1 MSVIIKIEGREA
13 IPVRAIPLLTYW
25 QTVTPDALAQALAGD
40 EHFYP
45 FEGMKAH
52 RVNGGAVIR
61 QTYWESLAR
70 ELRALSDT
78 IRTTEINHETG
89 LQQYRIES
97 LKKLPPSVYLWL
109 DEFATAHA
117 RHYRLNN
124 IVHPMNEDVKE
135 IELTEEQAHRLTEKR
150 LDCVTLDL
158 DPMADAD
165 LLALAME
172 GFELI
177 KSLPVASAA
186 VVAKVE
192 LAPLPSVVDTSLL
205 ATRKQLI
212 EAFGAFT
219 GMKANWF
226 HNIKDTPALLAAR
239 KVTGQGGRGHIE
251 EPLFCP
257 YEVTQ
262 WLINPARRK
271 GRTLGR
277 DKGWELFERNFPRA
291 YAAFS
296 VGDTRTD

>member
-25 QTVTPDALAQALAGD
+25 KTVRPDALAQALAGD

-124 IVHPMNEDVKE
+124 IVHSINEDVEE

-158 DPMADAD
+158 DPMADAS

-172 GFELI
+172 GFELT
-177 KSLPVASAA
+177 KSLPVASVEAVEAVEAVPVESAGVLTPPNKIIHSTRTRRNDLTPVIEQAQKQCIDPHDTAA
-186 VVAKVE
+186 VWAALLVLAEKKV
-192 LAPLPSVVDTSLL
+192 APLLGATEDGLQYLKDGT
-205 ATRKQLI
+205 AEIFTRKSLGKRLTRQAPLR
-212 EAFGAFT
+212 
-219 GMKANWF
+219 
-226 HNIKDTPALLAAR
+226 PA
-239 KVTGQGGRGHIE
+239 K
-251 EPLFCP
+251 
-257 YEVTQ
+257 
-262 WLINPARRK
+262 
-271 GRTLGR
+271 
-277 DKGWELFERNFPRA
+277 
-291 YAAFS
+291 
-296 VGDTRTD
+296 TR